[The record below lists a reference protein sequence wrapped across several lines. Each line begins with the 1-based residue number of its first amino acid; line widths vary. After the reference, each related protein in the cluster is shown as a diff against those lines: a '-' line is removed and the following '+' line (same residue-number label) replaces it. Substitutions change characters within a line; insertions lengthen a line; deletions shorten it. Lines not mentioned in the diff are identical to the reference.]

1 MDKGVPGMDLV
12 TGVLE
17 PDSRLRSSPSVLV
30 DADSLLSREGERD
43 LPQGRDS
50 IGKCICLY
58 LAGVHV
64 VNFLPF
70 LVRHF
75 SYKLNEPD

>member
-17 PDSRLRSSPSVLV
+17 PDSCLRSSPSVLV
-30 DADSLLSREGERD
+30 DADSLLSLEGERDD

-50 IGKCICLY
+50 IGKCTID
-58 LAGVHV
+58 
-64 VNFLPF
+64 F
-70 LVRHF
+70 
-75 SYKLNEPD
+75 

>member
-17 PDSRLRSSPSVLV
+17 SDSRLRSSPSVLV
-30 DADSLLSREGERD
+30 DADSLLSLEGERD

-50 IGKCICLY
+50 IGKCICLGPLPIEINLLVDFSKY
-58 LAGVHV
+58 L
-64 VNFLPF
+64 
-70 LVRHF
+70 
-75 SYKLNEPD
+75 

>member
-50 IGKCICLY
+50 NGK
-58 LAGVHV
+58 
-64 VNFLPF
+64 
-70 LVRHF
+70 
-75 SYKLNEPD
+75 

>member
-50 IGKCICLY
+50 IGKCFTWL
-58 LAGVHV
+58 V
-64 VNFLPF
+64 VFTWLISCSFL
-70 LVRHF
+70 
-75 SYKLNEPD
+75 

>member
-30 DADSLLSREGERD
+30 DADSLLSLEAERD

-50 IGKCICLY
+50 IGKCIWLY

-64 VNFLPF
+64 FSPF

-75 SYKLNEPD
+75 THKPNKPN

>member
-17 PDSRLRSSPSVLV
+17 PDSCLRSSPSVLV

-50 IGKCICLY
+50 IG
-58 LAGVHV
+58 LALLGWCS
-64 VNFLPF
+64 PG
-70 LVRHF
+70 
-75 SYKLNEPD
+75 

>member
-17 PDSRLRSSPSVLV
+17 PDSCLRSSPSVLV
-30 DADSLLSREGERD
+30 DADSLLSLEAERD

-50 IGKCICLY
+50 IGK
-58 LAGVHV
+58 
-64 VNFLPF
+64 
-70 LVRHF
+70 
-75 SYKLNEPD
+75 